1 MTTAKEKTSKEKPE
15 FDINQY
21 MVTNAVEKRTI
32 DIDDTSFEVK
42 IKPLSWSRKN
52 QLVAQAMKFGA
63 NNGGMSFD
71 ADSYVK
77 ESLKAIIVDAPWGKT
92 TEAFLVTI
100 DERLGA
106 ALEALVPKAFSTP
119 DVLDADTVKKE

>member
-32 DIDDTSFEVK
+32 NIDDTSFEVK

-92 TEAFLVTI
+92 TDTFLI
-100 DERLGA
+100 SINEKLGR
-106 ALEALVPKAFSTP
+106 ALETLVPRAFEDT
-119 DVLDADTVKKE
+119 DEADDELKKE

>member
-42 IKPLSWSRKN
+42 IKPLSWSRKH

-92 TEAFLVTI
+92 TDTFLI
-100 DERLGA
+100 SINEKLGR
-106 ALEALVPKAFSTP
+106 ALETLVPRAFEDT
-119 DVLDADTVKKE
+119 DEADDELKKE

>member
-1 MTTAKEKTSKEKPE
+1 
-15 FDINQY
+15 

-92 TEAFLVTI
+92 TDTFLI
-100 DERLGA
+100 SINEKLGR
-106 ALEALVPKAFSTP
+106 ALETLVPRAFEDT
-119 DVLDADTVKKE
+119 DEADDELKKE

>member
-1 MTTAKEKTSKEKPE
+1 MTTAKEKTSKAKPE

-92 TEAFLVTI
+92 TDTFLI
-100 DERLGA
+100 SINEKLGR
-106 ALEALVPKAFSTP
+106 ALETLVPRAFEDP
-119 DVLDADTVKKE
+119 DEADDELKKE

>member
-92 TEAFLVTI
+92 TDTFLI
-100 DERLGA
+100 SINEKLGR
-106 ALEALVPKAFSTP
+106 ALETLVPRAFEDT
-119 DVLDADTVKKE
+119 DEADDELKKE

>member
-1 MTTAKEKTSKEKPE
+1 MTTAKEKTSKAKPE

-92 TEAFLVTI
+92 TDTFLI
-100 DERLGA
+100 SINEKLGR
-106 ALEALVPKAFSTP
+106 ALETLVPRAFEDT
-119 DVLDADTVKKE
+119 DEADDELKKE